1 MALLP
6 GALIAAQGFGAAAK
20 IGSDIGQAASLF
32 DKTDKDR
39 LKQLE
44 RQVEIGEFLT
54 GEEQQAFFQG
64 IGSQE
69 REAFQRGI
77 GDVSAFDLGGG
88 RFVAQQMAQQEAIA
102 ERRGK
107 AQDKLRAAESEA
119 RQVAEEELLELK
131 GAKQDR
137 RRAMTTAILGGAAT
151 AAGTYLDT
159 TDMLQTRRIHEVMQ
173 ATALAKAEI
182 ARQATAQQASLFGSF
197 DGTFDPNHALRTQH
211 QLTAG
216 LDPEQQEKFGSLL
229 SGEMFDNLG
238 VR

>member
-20 IGSDIGQAASLF
+20 IGSDIGAAASMF

-44 RQVEIGEFLT
+44 RQVEVGEFLT

-64 IGSQE
+64 IGTQE
-69 REAFQRGI
+69 RESFQRGI

-88 RFVAQQMAQQEAIA
+88 RFVAQQMAQQEALS
-102 ERRGK
+102 EKRGK

-137 RRAMTTAILGGAAT
+137 RRAMTTALLGGVAT
-151 AAGTYLDT
+151 AAGTAIDT
-159 TDMLQTRRIHEVMQ
+159 TDLLQTRKIQQSMQ
-173 ATALAKAEI
+173 DTALLKAEM

-197 DGTFDPNHALRTQH
+197 DGTFDLNQPLMTGTDIGALGQ
-211 QLTAG
+211 QLFLPGTAG
-216 LDPEQQEKFGSLL
+216 TNQPF
-229 SGEMFDNLG
+229 
-238 VR
+238 